1 MHIFNKITATTIA
14 VFIGHTSAV
23 PIIAHPGDANDL
35 VITLQ
40 DTLNETISTSDAIK
54 AAPLSANTAEQL
66 SISVYNNFQSDGV
79 TVYVTGLDSDG
90 NIVCLTSGGS
100 WYTPPGNSGT
110 TAPQEITENIAI
122 PIDAYGTTTS
132 FTLPSYV
139 SSGRVWVADGNLK
152 FYTVVAATGVL
163 SLVEPSA
170 VNPDDPSA
178 SINWG
183 FIELTTDSGGI
194 TVNLSYVDFVGIP
207 LGIEVQGSDGTQ
219 TALGVSANALSSIC
233 NVLAAQ
239 ASSDGQ
245 PWNELCMTDGGG
257 NVLRVIAPYDYIS
270 LYPDAF
276 DSYWTSYVSEVW
288 SKYETTPLT
297 IDTQTSAGQIN
308 CSVSS
313 GTLTCAGDDRGYA
326 QPVAS
331 DIFGCNS
338 GPFAIQSTDNA
349 IHQAVVPRL
358 CAAFDRSTLLL
369 SEGNIQPS
377 LDSNYYYTASPTNYY
392 SKVLH
397 EYEADGKGYAFPYDD
412 VTPNG
417 APNASGLLSDPNP
430 TILAIT
436 VGGPKS

>member
-1 MHIFNKITATTIA
+1 MHVFNKITVAAIA
-14 VFIGHTSAV
+14 VLIGHTLAV
-23 PIIAHPGDANDL
+23 PIIVHPGSASDL

-40 DTLNETISTSDAIK
+40 DTLNETIFTSEAIK
-54 AAPLSANTAEQL
+54 AATLSANTAEQL

-79 TVYVTGLDSDG
+79 NVYVTGLNSDG
-90 NIVCLTSGGS
+90 DIVCLTPGGS
-100 WYTPPGNSGT
+100 WFNPSGNSNT
-110 TAPQEITENIAI
+110 AAPQEITEDIAI
-122 PIDAYGTTTS
+122 PIGAYGTTTS

-139 SSGRVWVADGNLK
+139 SSGRVWVADGDLT

-178 SINWG
+178 GINWG
-183 FIELTTDSGGI
+183 FIELTTDSSGI

-233 NVLAAQ
+233 NALAAQ

-245 PWNELCMTDGGG
+245 PWNELCLTDSGG

-288 SKYETTPLT
+288 SQYETTPLT
-297 IDTQTSAGQIN
+297 IDTQASAGLVN

-313 GTLTCAGDDRGYA
+313 GTLTCAGDNRGYA

-338 GPFAIQSTDNA
+338 GPFAIQSTDNGV
-349 IHQAVVPRL
+349 HQAVVPRL

-369 SEGNIQPS
+369 SGGNIQPS
-377 LDSNYYYTASPTNYY
+377 LESSYYYTSSPTNYY
-392 SKVLH
+392 SKIVH
-397 EYEADGKGYAFPYDD
+397 EYEADGKGYAFAYDD
-412 VTPNG
+412 VTPDG
-417 APNASGLLSDPNP
+417 GPNASGLLSDPNP
-430 TILAIT
+430 SLLAIT
-436 VGGPKS
+436 VGGPTS